1 MRPNKIVAWFLFP
14 LLLISCA
21 IVVTFYFVNNP
32 GGTMAARLLTFSQV
46 LTFTRQ
52 HIILVFVSSFL
63 AILAAVPLGIFISRP
78 QFRKAG
84 VVIENAVNIAQTIPS
99 LAILALFMTLLGLG
113 FNTAIF
119 ALWCYSLLPILR
131 NTYAGIKSVP
141 VGAIEA
147 ARGMG
152 MTRWRILKKIELP
165 LAYPVIMAGIRTAVV
180 INVGT
185 ATLATFI
192 SAGGLGELIVTGISV
207 GRDSLIICGAVLSAL
222 MAILLDHV
230 LGQVEAVL
238 TGNN

>member
-1 MRPNKIVAWFLFP
+1 M
-14 LLLISCA
+14 
-21 IVVTFYFVNNP
+21 VTVYFVQNP
-32 GGTMAARLLTFSQV
+32 GGPMAARLLSYAQV
-46 LTFTRQ
+46 LTSTRQ
-52 HIILVFVSSFL
+52 HLILVLVSSLL
-63 AILAAVPLGIFISRP
+63 AIMAAVPLGIMISRP

-84 VVIENAVNIAQTIPS
+84 FLIENVINVAQTIPS
-99 LAILALFMTLLGLG
+99 LAILALFMTILGLG

-131 NTYAGIKSVP
+131 NTFAGIKNVP
-141 VGAIEA
+141 EGAIQA
-147 ARGMG
+147 AKGMG
-152 MTRWRILKKIELP
+152 MTPWHILRRIELP
-165 LAYPVIMAGIRTAVV
+165 LAYPIVMAGIRTAVV

-207 GRDSLIICGAVLSAL
+207 GRDSLIIAGALLSAI
-222 MAILLDHV
+222 MAILFDHI

>member
-1 MRPNKIVAWFLFP
+1 
-14 LLLISCA
+14 
-21 IVVTFYFVNNP
+21 
-32 GGTMAARLLTFSQV
+32 MAARLLSYAQV
-46 LTFTRQ
+46 LTSTRQ
-52 HIILVFVSSFL
+52 HLILVLVSSLL
-63 AILAAVPLGIFISRP
+63 AIMAAVPLGIMISRP

-84 VVIENAVNIAQTIPS
+84 FLIENVINVAQTIPS
-99 LAILALFMTLLGLG
+99 LAILALFMTILGLG

-131 NTYAGIKSVP
+131 NTFAGIKNVP
-141 VGAIEA
+141 EGAIQA
-147 ARGMG
+147 AKGMG
-152 MTRWRILKKIELP
+152 MTPWHILRRIELP
-165 LAYPVIMAGIRTAVV
+165 LAYPIVMAGIRTAVV

-207 GRDSLIICGAVLSAL
+207 GRDSLIIAGALLSAI
-222 MAILLDHV
+222 MAILFDHI